1 MLDEELVKGIN
12 LLAAPE
18 DIIVSINPDMRHSQ
32 DHEYVI
38 RQAQGR
44 LKDRSQSELQVGVRY
59 AGQLMESAESMAQW
73 VAQEKM
79 REGAE
84 PRFMNDPLSFLELFE
99 QMDIFEQEDFPSA
112 TPITYFSIIAYVYAL
127 ESLKAS
133 EQTSDFSSTESG
145 NDYDRAIR
153 DHSKRFA
160 NERIIEAREMIAFIL
175 GMEFEGVF
183 RRKRARKA
191 NTARNQDYSQLK
203 ERIFA
208 FVDSE
213 CEALSNRKAAIA
225 AASRFESE
233 ISDVIR
239 SDDPEHQIA
248 KWIGAHRRSKQ
259 NPDDDIG

>member
-1 MLDEELVKGIN
+1 MLDQELVRQVD
-12 LLAAPE
+12 LLDAPGN
-18 DIIVSINPDMRHSQ
+18 IVVSINPDMADSL
-32 DHEYVI
+32 DHQYVI
-38 RQAQGR
+38 RQAQER
-44 LKDRSQSELQVGVRY
+44 LKDRSQSELEAGVRY
-59 AGQLMESAESMAQW
+59 AGELIASAEGKGQQ

-79 REGAE
+79 SQGAE
-84 PRFMNDPLSFLELFE
+84 QVFMNDPISFVELFE
-99 QMDIFEQEDFPSA
+99 QLDIHEQDDFPAA
-112 TPITYFSIIAYVYAL
+112 TPITYFSLIAYVYAL

-133 EQTSDFSSTESG
+133 HRGKEFLGPESG
-145 NDYDRAIR
+145 DDYERAVQE
-153 DHSKRFA
+153 HSKRFA
-160 NERIIEAREMIAFIL
+160 NERITQAREMIAFVL

-203 ERIFA
+203 ERIFG

-248 KWIGAHRRSKQ
+248 KWIGTHRRSKQ